1 MEISEEEIQA
11 IRDMYKEKGKEASEE
26 DAYEAAR
33 NLRGFVELIWELAQ
47 KDAQRKRRLKKE
59 PDGFPVDGQY
69 SCLVC
74 GNSINETTG
83 WYSWY
88 GQTCLICRKAINDGA
103 IPAFICRERDS
114 YFSKSSLNWK
124 FKLKHPTVKKLIKEE
139 KLKPRIILTEDGKP
153 HEYIFLKK
161 ENPGLIERY
170 SPERKSYDRK
180 QKKLSKVRAREWKR
194 EMLQKYKKLT
204 KKIKK

>member
-1 MEISEEEIQA
+1 
-11 IRDMYKEKGKEASEE
+11 
-26 DAYEAAR
+26 
-33 NLRGFVELIWELAQ
+33 
-47 KDAQRKRRLKKE
+47 
-59 PDGFPVDGQY
+59 
-69 SCLVC
+69 
-74 GNSINETTG
+74 
-83 WYSWY
+83 
-88 GQTCLICRKAINDGA
+88 
-103 IPAFICRERDS
+103 
-114 YFSKSSLNWK
+114 LNWK